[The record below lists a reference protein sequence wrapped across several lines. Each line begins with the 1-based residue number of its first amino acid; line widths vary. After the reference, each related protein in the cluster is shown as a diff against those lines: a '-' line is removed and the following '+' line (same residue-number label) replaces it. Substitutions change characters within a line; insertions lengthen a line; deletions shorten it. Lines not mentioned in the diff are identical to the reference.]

1 MKNKI
6 IISLFGILG
15 ILISLI
21 YSQKVKIKVLSN
33 KNKTLETQIEL
44 ITKQNEIYQINDST
58 EKYNISGSLNI
69 NLDNSYSFNISMTD
83 ANNSKTMSYYK
94 TVTSNHIDVNY
105 NAPKDSEEDLLNYVK
120 DNMQAILDK
129 VNNQ

>member
-1 MKNKI
+1 M
-6 IISLFGILG
+6 
-15 ILISLI
+15 
-21 YSQKVKIKVLSN
+21 
-33 KNKTLETQIEL
+33 E
-44 ITKQNEIYQINDST
+44 ITKQNEIYKINDST

-83 ANNSKTMSYYK
+83 VNNSKTMSYYK
-94 TVTSNHIDVNY
+94 TVTSNQSNHIDVNY

-120 DNMQAILDK
+120 DNMQTISDK